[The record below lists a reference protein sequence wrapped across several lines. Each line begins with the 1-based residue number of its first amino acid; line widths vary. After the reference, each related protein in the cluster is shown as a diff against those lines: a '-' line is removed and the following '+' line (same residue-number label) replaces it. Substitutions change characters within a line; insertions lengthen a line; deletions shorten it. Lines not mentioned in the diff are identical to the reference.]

1 MGVWASYSLADLVL
15 FSPQAYFRLYELHN
29 AATWPWH
36 LLALGAAVVL
46 LLLTWRAQ
54 AAGAGLVLVPLAV
67 VWAVV
72 AWWFFVE
79 RYAQINPV
87 AVWFGAGFA
96 LQALLL
102 MVAGVWRRARIDL
115 AGWRTSPASLPGLVL
130 VLYAVLV
137 HPIGQILSGRAW
149 IGAEL
154 FGVAPDP
161 TALATLGFLLM
172 TRGRVAWLL
181 VVIPLLWCL
190 VSALT
195 YIGMGLYAGLL
206 TPATAV
212 IALFWSAVAR
222 RHERSALPVDP

>member
-87 AVWFGAGFA
+87 AVWFGE
-96 LQALLL
+96 
-102 MVAGVWRRARIDL
+102 I
-115 AGWRTSPASLPGLVL
+115 
-130 VLYAVLV
+130 
-137 HPIGQILSGRAW
+137 GRASCR
-149 IGAEL
+149 E
-154 FGVAPDP
+154 
-161 TALATLGFLLM
+161 
-172 TRGRVAWLL
+172 RV
-181 VVIPLLWCL
+181 
-190 VSALT
+190 
-195 YIGMGLYAGLL
+195 
-206 TPATAV
+206 
-212 IALFWSAVAR
+212 
-222 RHERSALPVDP
+222 